1 MRDISSR
8 PLPGDHLEHESGV
21 RWTVTKTLHPVDPR
35 TPPTLVVRI
44 EVPHALPTR
53 RTMPLAQWRR
63 QCNRDGVVPVHGDAA
78 SVATLGPVQS

>member
-21 RWTVTKTLHPVDPR
+21 RWTVTKILPADLNPR

-44 EVPHALPTR
+44 EVPNAMPTR

-78 SVATLGPVQS
+78 SVATLTGDK